1 VHDKD
6 GLHCLVYVL
15 AWDLGF
21 GTVSFDCA
29 ACSNVCRNV
38 VFEVTCIRSVFQ
50 KGGSGRSSAL

>member
-1 VHDKD
+1 
-6 GLHCLVYVL
+6 VYVL